1 MVDDIVTETT
11 SKMSNDSS
19 DEDDSDDKVYTSDS
33 DIA

>member
-11 SKMSNDSS
+11 SKMSNDSN
-19 DEDDSDDKVYTSDS
+19 DEDDSDNKVYTSDS